1 MIDTIT
7 PHTIH
12 NPIVFANIK
21 KSCHELIDIIP
32 NHNLPLATSI
42 TQHAPHTSQAWSIL
56 LRLYTLDNYLPN
68 NERVPIHHE
77 GELPEFM
84 NNPKNVR
91 KLNNTLFNNSLE
103 RIVVETRS
111 YRALCSF
118 INHHGGNLT
127 LLEALYAYPHFS
139 QYYRTQYADN
149 TDYMYGSILEYI
161 LRHGIPGT
169 AGTPH
174 RLFFKQYARAL
185 AGTLTEYVP
194 YAAEPW
200 NHPAVS
206 RIQKAAD
213 NILESVG
220 DIPSYR
226 YTVSTDTIN
235 KTFDYYRYEKAPAGF
250 VKNYLTGTGH
260 TLNSLQGTMKL
271 GPTAFDKQETYKMFN
286 PIMCAVCPWLGVTD
300 ESSDEKLATAAM
312 VSIDLMLHGE
322 KHPHPSQGGLLAL
335 IVDVQQP
342 WELLES
348 PYAVYASVRNTYY
361 T

>member
-1 MIDTIT
+1 
-7 PHTIH
+7 
-12 NPIVFANIK
+12 
-21 KSCHELIDIIP
+21 
-32 NHNLPLATSI
+32 
-42 TQHAPHTSQAWSIL
+42 
-56 LRLYTLDNYLPN
+56 
-68 NERVPIHHE
+68 
-77 GELPEFM
+77 
-84 NNPKNVR
+84 
-91 KLNNTLFNNSLE
+91 
-103 RIVVETRS
+103 
-111 YRALCSF
+111 
-118 INHHGGNLT
+118 
-127 LLEALYAYPHFS
+127 
-139 QYYRTQYADN
+139 
-149 TDYMYGSILEYI
+149 MYGSILEYI

-200 NHPAVS
+200 NHPAVP

-220 DIPSYR
+220 DIPSYT

-235 KTFDYYRYEKAPAGF
+235 KTFDYYRYEQAPAGF

-260 TLNSLQGTMKL
+260 TLDSLQGAVKL

-286 PIMCAVCPWLGVTD
+286 TIMRAVYPWLGVTD
-300 ESSDEKLATAAM
+300 ESPDEKLATAAM

-322 KHPHPSQGGLLAL
+322 KYPHPSQGGLLAL
-335 IVDVQQP
+335 IADVQQP

>member
-7 PHTIH
+7 PHTYTR
-12 NPIVFANIK
+12 PIVLTNAQE
-21 KSCHELIDIIP
+21 SYHTLIDNIP
-32 NHNLPLATSI
+32 THNLHLATSI
-42 TQHAPHTSQAWSIL
+42 TQHVPNMYKAWGIL
-56 LRLYTLDNYLPN
+56 LKLYALDNYVTPS
-68 NERVPIHHE
+68 ERVLIHHE

-84 NNPKNVR
+84 NNPESVR
-91 KLNNTLFNNSLE
+91 KLNNTVFNNSLE

-127 LLEALYAYPHFS
+127 LLEALYDYPHFS

-149 TDYMYGSILEYI
+149 TDYMYGSILEYL

-174 RLFFKQYARAL
+174 KPFFKQYARAL

-200 NHPAVS
+200 NHPAVAC
-206 RIQKAAD
+206 IQKAAD
-213 NILESVG
+213 NILESVR
-220 DIPSYR
+220 DIPSYT

-250 VKNYLTGTGH
+250 VKNYLTSTGH
-260 TLNSLQGTMKL
+260 TLNSLQRAVKL

-286 PIMCAVCPWLGVTD
+286 TIMRAVCPWLGVTD
-300 ESSDEKLATAAM
+300 ESSDEKLATAAIL
-312 VSIDLMLHGE
+312 SIDLMIHGE

-335 IVDVQQP
+335 IADVQQP

>member
-7 PHTIH
+7 PHTYTR
-12 NPIVFANIK
+12 PIVLTNAQE
-21 KSCHELIDIIP
+21 SYHTLIDNIP
-32 NHNLPLATSI
+32 THNLHLATSI
-42 TQHAPHTSQAWSIL
+42 TQHVPNMYKAWGIL
-56 LRLYTLDNYLPN
+56 LKLYALDNYVTPS
-68 NERVPIHHE
+68 ERVLIHHE

-84 NNPKNVR
+84 NNPKNINKVYIR
-91 KLNNTLFNNSLE
+91 LTDSLE
-103 RIVVETRS
+103 HLVSSTRP

-149 TDYMYGSILEYI
+149 KDYMYGSILEYL
-161 LRHGIPGT
+161 LRHSIPGT
-169 AGTPH
+169 AGNPH
-174 RLFFKQYARAL
+174 KPFFRQYARAL

-200 NHPAVS
+200 NHPAVP

-220 DIPSYR
+220 DIPPYR

-235 KTFDYYRYEKAPAGF
+235 KTFDYYRYEQAPAGF

-260 TLNSLQGTMKL
+260 TLDSLQGAVKL
-271 GPTAFDKQETYKMFN
+271 GPTAFEKQETYKMFN
-286 PIMCAVCPWLGVTD
+286 TIMCAVCPWLGVTD
-300 ESSDEKLATAAM
+300 GSSDEKLATAAIL
-312 VSIDLMLHGE
+312 SIDLMLHGE

-335 IVDVQQP
+335 IADVQQP